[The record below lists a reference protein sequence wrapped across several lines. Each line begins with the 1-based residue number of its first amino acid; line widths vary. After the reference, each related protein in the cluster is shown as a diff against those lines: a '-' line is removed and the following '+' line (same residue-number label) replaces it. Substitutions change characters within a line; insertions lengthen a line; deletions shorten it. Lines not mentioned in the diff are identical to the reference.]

1 MTSVFDQP
9 SICSQDDFD
18 TDPKRWD
25 VIIVGAGIAGS
36 TLAAVQGELN
46 RRVLVIERDLSQPN
60 RIVGELLQPG
70 GFEKLKELGLGEAV
84 EGIDATKVCG
94 YGIFKDGK
102 STVLKYPKGREDEQM
117 TGRSFHHGRFV
128 QRLRQLVQSKPS
140 ITLRQGV
147 VKSLINN
154 DGKDFTEEEVVCG
167 IRYKCN
173 GTDHCAYGY
182 LTIVCDG
189 MYSSLR
195 KSFLSPSIKH
205 PSYFVGLILQ
215 NCSLPFPNH
224 GHVVLAKPSPLLF
237 YPISSY
243 EVRCLVDIQGDRL
256 PSQSSGDLSTYLL
269 QVVAFEVPTELRQAF
284 IEAVKHGEIRSVQ
297 NKQMSASPVHHNGAL
312 IIGDAYNMRH
322 PLTGGGMTVALA
334 DCKVLCD
341 MLSVHHSF
349 QDVALVQE
357 TTSAFHLHRKPL
369 SCTIN
374 TLANALYKVFVYT
387 GDEAHEQ
394 MRQACFDYLS
404 QGGICASG
412 PISLLSGLN
421 PRPMVLVVHFFLVA
435 LFGIRQ
441 VMWPFSL
448 RSIGMSCRLL
458 ADAIGI
464 IFPIVKDEGWNM
476 LWSELFTP
484 NDSHT
489 FSQARQNKKSHMD

>member
-1 MTSVFDQP
+1 M
-9 SICSQDDFD
+9 
-18 TDPKRWD
+18 
-25 VIIVGAGIAGS
+25 
-36 TLAAVQGELN
+36 
-46 RRVLVIERDLSQPN
+46 
-60 RIVGELLQPG
+60 
-70 GFEKLKELGLGEAV
+70 
-84 EGIDATKVCG
+84 
-94 YGIFKDGK
+94 
-102 STVLKYPKGREDEQM
+102 
-117 TGRSFHHGRFV
+117 
-128 QRLRQLVQSKPS
+128 QRLRQLVQSKAS
-140 ITLRQGV
+140 VTIRQGV
-147 VKSLINN
+147 AKSLINRTFHFLKDSLFHCLD
-154 DGKDFTEEEVVCG
+154 DGKDFKEHEVVCG
-167 IRYKCN
+167 VRYKSQ
-173 GTDHCAYGY
+173 GVDQLAFGD

-195 KSFLSPSIKH
+195 KSFISPSIKH
-205 PSYFVGLILQ
+205 PSYFVGLILE

-237 YPISSY
+237 YPISHN
-243 EVRCLVDIQGDRL
+243 EVRCLVDIQGDKL
-256 PSQSSGDLSTYLL
+256 PSQTSGDLSSYLID
-269 QVVAFEVPTELRQAF
+269 VVAPEVPEELHEAF
-284 IEAVKHGEIRSVQ
+284 CKAVNKGEMRSVQ

-341 MLSVHHSF
+341 MLSIHHSF
-349 QDVALVQE
+349 QDVTTIHQ

-387 GDEAHEQ
+387 GDEAHEE

-441 VMWPFSL
+441 VMFPFNL
-448 RSIGMSCRLL
+448 KKIWISCRLL
-458 ADAIGI
+458 ADAVGI
-464 IFPIVKDEGWNM
+464 IFPIIRDEGWNM
-476 LWSELFTP
+476 LWSEILTPRDSNSLFL
-484 NDSHT
+484 
-489 FSQARQNKKSHMD
+489 QKQNEKSHMD